1 VEFRDARSP
10 GQVVDV
16 PDMKH
21 SPFEFELPSERI
33 AQHPATQR
41 DGARLLLVPREGPG
55 GPEHRRVVDLPELL
69 DPGDLLVV
77 NRSRV
82 FPARLRGRRSSGG
95 RVELLLLAE
104 EVGVPGV
111 WGAIARPMRRLRVG
125 EMLELVDSEGSVAA
139 ELEIRHLGDG
149 SLKVAFGPGT
159 DVIELAGRIGET
171 PLPPYIER
179 PEGPSEVDRD
189 RYQTVFAREP
199 GSIAAPTAGLHLS
212 QRLLELLEARGVR
225 TEEVLLHVGPAT
237 FLAGQPGRQALAVE
251 PERYQVPA
259 RVRMAIERTRAAGN
273 RVVAVGTTTTRAL
286 ESAAR
291 SGWPTG
297 LSTTD
302 LVLSVESRFLAIDA
316 LLTNFHLPG
325 SSLLSLVCGFGGV
338 QRVES
343 AYRAALAG
351 DYRFYSYGD
360 ALLVL

>member
-1 VEFRDARSP
+1 
-10 GQVVDV
+10 
-16 PDMKH
+16 MKH
-21 SPFEFELPSERI
+21 SPFQFELPSERI
-33 AQHPATQR
+33 AQHPAMER
-41 DGARLLLVPREGPG
+41 DGARLLVMSRAGGDGPA
-55 GPEHRRVVDLPELL
+55 HRRVVELPDFL
-69 DPGDLLVV
+69 DPGDILVV

-82 FPARLRGRRSSGG
+82 FPARLRARRRSGG

-104 EVGVPGV
+104 EAGVPGL
-111 WGAIARPMRRLRVG
+111 WGAIARPMRRLRAG
-125 EMLELVDSEGSVAA
+125 EVLEVLDGAGAVAA
-139 ELEIRHLGDG
+139 EVGIREVDKG
-149 SLKVAFGPGT
+149 SLKVDFGQGK
-159 DVIELAGRIGET
+159 DVIELAGQIGET

-179 PEGPSEVDRD
+179 PDGPSETDRD

-212 QRLLELLEARGVR
+212 ERLLELLTDRGVQI
-225 TEEVLLHVGPAT
+225 EEVLLHVGPAT

-251 PERYQVPA
+251 PERYEVPS
-259 RVRMAIERTRAAGN
+259 RVQTAIERTRARGN

-302 LVLSVESRFLAIDA
+302 LVLSVDSHFLAIDA

-338 QRVES
+338 ERVEA
-343 AYRAALAG
+343 AYRAALEAE
-351 DYRFYSYGD
+351 YRFYSYGD
-360 ALLVL
+360 AMLLL